1 MLATYSCL
9 YLDSRAHCVRGFA
22 SYSFDVMLAVDDPDI
37 SLPLADTL
45 ELHDQALSK
54 A

>member
-1 MLATYSCL
+1 VGLL
-9 YLDSRAHCVRGFA
+9 PIL
-22 SYSFDVMLAVDDPDI
+22 DVMLAVDNPGI
-37 SLPLADTL
+37 SFSLADTL